1 MSTQGNN
8 YLIEKVMTGKAV
20 PFGPKER
27 MSAIDKIPVCDVIQ
41 VSKLGLLGDE
51 QADPRHHGGPE
62 KAIHHYAADHYATW
76 AAEYSQIDPNCLK
89 AGGFGENIST
99 MGMSEAVVCV
109 GDIYRLGTSLVQVS
123 QGRQPCWKLNVR
135 FDVPKMAATVQSTG
149 RTGWY
154 YRVLEEGQVQAG
166 DRVSLVE
173 RINSEWSLARIQ
185 HVLYVDTLNKQ
196 ALEALIGV
204 KELAEN
210 WHALVQKRLERLEVE
225 DWSPR
230 LQTPV

>member
-1 MSTQGNN
+1 MTASAV
-8 YLIEKVMTGKAV
+8 YLIDKVMTGKAV
-20 PFGPKER
+20 PFGPKDR
-27 MSAIDKIPVCDVIQ
+27 MSAINKVPVSETLQ
-41 VSKLGLLGDE
+41 VSKLGLFGDE

-76 AAEYSQIDPNCLK
+76 ADEFPEIDANRLS

-99 MGMSEAVVCV
+99 TGLSEAEVCV
-109 GDIYRLGTSLVQVS
+109 GDIYQLGTSLVQVS

-154 YRVLEEGQVQAG
+154 YRVLEEGRVQAG
-166 DRVSLVE
+166 DNVSLVE
-173 RINSEWSLARIQ
+173 RINPEWSLERIQ
-185 HVLYVDTLNKQ
+185 HVLYVDTLNKE

-210 WHALVQKRLERLEVE
+210 WQALVQKRLERLEVE
-225 DWSPR
+225 DWSSR
-230 LQTPV
+230 LQTPA